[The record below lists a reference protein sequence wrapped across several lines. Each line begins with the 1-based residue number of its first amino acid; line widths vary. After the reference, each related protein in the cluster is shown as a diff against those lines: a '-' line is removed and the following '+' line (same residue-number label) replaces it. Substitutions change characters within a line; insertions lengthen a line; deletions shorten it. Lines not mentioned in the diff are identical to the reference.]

1 MTGNNG
7 GKVGK
12 GRSDSIRVGIERA
25 PHRALLR
32 AVGVTDHEMKL
43 PFVGVVSAY
52 NEIIPGHVH
61 LDKVAEAVKAG
72 VRMAGG
78 VPFECGVPAVDDGIA
93 MNHVGMKYS
102 LPSRELIA
110 DSVETMAIA
119 HAFDGLVLIPACDK
133 IIPGM
138 LMAAA
143 RLDIPAAVVTGGP
156 MMAGQLDGEAIDL
169 MTVFEAVGKAMR
181 GDITEDELD
190 LIEVLACPSCGSCS
204 GMFTAN
210 TMNCLTEAVGLAIP
224 GAGTALAV
232 SSQRI
237 RYAKETGM
245 AVMDLIERGVTVRQV
260 VTAESL
266 RNALAVDVS
275 LGGSTNTILHLLAI
289 AQEAEI
295 DLTMEDVAEVSA
307 ATAQIIKL
315 SPAGPWHMEDFDRA
329 GGVQAVMK
337 EIQRVLDLTQV
348 GINGKSLG
356 ENLANVR
363 RTDHK
368 VIKTWE
374 DAYSPTGGLSVLFGT
389 LAPEGAVV
397 KSQAVSPKMMKHCGP
412 ARVFQGEEP
421 ATKAIMSQDF
431 KPGDVIVV
439 TGEGPRGGPG
449 MREMLSLTAMI
460 SGMGMDDQVALIT
473 DGRFSGA
480 TRGAAIGHISPEAAD
495 GGPIG
500 LIEDGDTIEID
511 IPAGRIDLAVDP
523 AELERRRQNQKE
535 WITEERGYLGRYARM
550 VTSANTGAVLK

>member
-52 NEIIPGHVH
+52 NEIIPGHVN

>member
-1 MTGNNG
+1 MAADNG
-7 GKVGK
+7 GNTATR
-12 GRSDSIRVGIERA
+12 RSSNIRVGIERA

-32 AVGVTDHEMKL
+32 AVGITDHEMKL

-52 NEIIPGHVH
+52 NEIIPGHAH

-78 VPFECGVPAVDDGIA
+78 VPFECEVPSVDDGIA

-143 RLDIPAAVVTGGP
+143 RLDMPVTVVTGGP

-190 LIEVLACPSCGSCS
+190 LIEVLACPTCGSCS

-210 TMNCLTEAVGLAIP
+210 TMNCLTEAVGLALP

-245 AVMDLIERGVTVRQV
+245 AVMDLIERGVTARQII
-260 VTAESL
+260 TAASL

-295 DLTMEDVAEVSA
+295 DLDMADVAEVSA

-348 GINGKSLG
+348 GINGKSLK

-397 KSQAVSPKMMKHCGP
+397 KSHAVSPTMMKHSGP
-412 ARVFQGEEP
+412 ARVFDGEEP
-421 ATKAIMSQDF
+421 ATKAIMSNDF
-431 KPGDVIVV
+431 ESGDVIVV
-439 TGEGPRGGPG
+439 MGEGPRGGPG

-460 SGMGMDDQVALIT
+460 SGMGMDDRVALIT

-500 LIEDGDTIEID
+500 LIKDGDIIEID

-523 AELERRRQNQKE
+523 AELERRRGEQKD
-535 WITEERGYLGRYARM
+535 WTTNERGYLGRYARM
-550 VTSANTGAVLK
+550 VTSANTGAVLR